1 MYTTVRRNQG
11 VFEAEARLWTC
22 YLAIPLFLCGFL
34 VLGAALQHHL
44 HIAVIVVGWGIAQ
57 VATLMCTVA
66 VYAYSNDCF
75 PRRQG
80 EVSAVINLVRVL
92 GGFSVAYY
100 QVPWSEKNGA
110 MQTLG
115 LEAGIVCALF
125 VLIVPALQLKGR
137 ELRVSI
143 FFHIVPVV
151 EFTNKWYSGDF
162 R

>member
-1 MYTTVRRNQG
+1 MKCR
-11 VFEAEARLWTC
+11 TC
-22 YLAIPLFLCGFL
+22 YLTIPLFLCGFL

-57 VATLMCTVA
+57 MATLMCTVT

-80 EVSAVINLVRVL
+80 EVSAVLNLVRVL

-125 VLIVPALQLKGR
+125 VLIVPALQLQGR
-137 ELRVSI
+137 ELRSI
-143 FFHIVPVV
+143 SAVARILPGEFVP
-151 EFTNKWYSGDF
+151 D
-162 R
+162 RH